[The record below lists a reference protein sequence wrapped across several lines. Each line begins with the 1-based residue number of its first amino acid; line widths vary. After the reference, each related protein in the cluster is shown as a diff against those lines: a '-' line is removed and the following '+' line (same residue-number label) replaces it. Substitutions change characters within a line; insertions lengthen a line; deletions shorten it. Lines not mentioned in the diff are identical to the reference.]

1 MNLSKLLPQRLGKKP
16 FRLKQAPQPCEY
28 FCVQQNSIFLML
40 LTSPAVVIALKCHE
54 GILNTNSKQLFRLVT
69 SPFFFFFLIP
79 FIQRLRPENRE
90 QIIKSEKRNLR
101 VSLDW

>member
-1 MNLSKLLPQRLGKKP
+1 MNLSKFLPHRLGKKP
-16 FRLKQAPQPCEY
+16 LRLKKAPQPCEY

-69 SPFFFFFLIP
+69 SPFFLIP
-79 FIQRLRPENRE
+79 FIQRLGPEKRE